1 MQVEELSISAVKPY
15 EKNPR
20 KNDRA
25 VDGVAESIKK
35 FGFQQPIVVDK
46 DGVIVAGHTRYKA
59 ALKLGLATV
68 PCVRADLLNKE
79 EVKAYRILDNKLN
92 ELSSWDFET
101 LSNELASFQFNFEG
115 FDVQIPTFDSSSSIV
130 SEWNSNAQSQAPTAT
145 PATNVAPTS
154 SVNVQT
160 ATQADNLDLSTLPP
174 ELQGVRLDPDPM
186 QEIKGDDQVM
196 KSRIIIAYSKEREDE
211 VARLI
216 GVEKII
222 KCVYT
227 LEELLDK

>member
-1 MQVEELSISAVKPY
+1 MEIVSETIFLV
-15 EKNPR
+15 

-79 EVKAYRILDNKLN
+79 EAKAYRILDNKLN
-92 ELSSWDFET
+92 ELSGWDFEA
-101 LSNELASFQFNFEG
+101 LSNELASFQFNIEG
-115 FDVQIPTFDSSSSIV
+115 FDVQIPTFDSSNSIV
-130 SEWNSNAQSQAPTAT
+130 SDWNSNAQSQAPTAT

-154 SVNVQT
+154 SVNAQT
-160 ATQADNLDLSTLPP
+160 ATQADDLELSTLPP
-174 ELQGVRLDPDPM
+174 ELQGVRLDPDLM
-186 QEIKGDDQVM
+186 QEIKGDDQV
-196 KSRIIIAYSKEREDE
+196 KLDRVIIVFPIDKKEEIANI
-211 VARLI
+211 L
-216 GVEKII
+216 GVEKITKVI
-222 KCVYT
+222 YS
-227 LEELLDK
+227 LDELLNP